1 MASVRNIRRRKSN
14 NRVGNLSAFIEVE
27 ELKSVRYLVSHI
39 IKTFNLETKV
49 VTEHGF
55 CRDSIAEILELSHLD
70 EKCYENRREVIL
82 SLKKRCDEILSE
94 YEHIFYPSILEE
106 NVKKIRT
113 IINLNNIEA
122 DFLKFATLLHYS
134 QELDDV
140 FDLMDDFSST
150 KLFRTLAK
158 ILDYTSEEIK
168 TLFSPK
174 AILQNS
180 GLVTLDRSNIRH
192 LRGKIDLL
200 SDSFADMMMTYE
212 DEDIYELFKEAVRTC
227 ERGCLSVDD
236 YSYMKKELSVM
247 LSYLKKSIK
256 NRDNGVN
263 ILLYGPPGTG
273 KTELV
278 KAVAK
283 ELSLELFE
291 VSYADEDDEPIS
303 GNRRLNAFKSAQYL
317 FDKKPILL
325 MFDEVEDIFE
335 DDIPLPFFGVKP
347 KQRNKGWMNR
357 ILENSKVPTIWIS
370 NSVNGIDNAV
380 IRRFDMVIEMPNPPK
395 SKRIEIIQDHFGKSL
410 KPNIVETIAE
420 HPYVTPAILTR
431 AAKVI
436 EATKDENS
444 DLQNS
449 AIMLISSTLKAQGF
463 GAIPK
468 PKSSI
473 PNDYDPTLVN
483 TKADL
488 NEIAKGIVS
497 HKSARLCLYGPP
509 GTGKSAFGKW
519 IANLLDAPLI
529 IKKGSDLLSMW
540 VGGTEKN
547 IANAFEE
554 AERENAVLVFDEV
567 DSFLQDR
574 REANRSWEITQV
586 NELLTQMES
595 FEGVFIATTNLMDNL
610 DQASLRRFDLKLEF
624 SYMTEAQ
631 ALMMFEKECKNLGIN
646 KPDKGVK
653 KMLKELKLL
662 TPGDFAAVRRQHRFN
677 PISNATDLLERLM
690 QECAVKEDAHKSVM
704 GFL

>member
-1 MASVRNIRRRKSN
+1 
-14 NRVGNLSAFIEVE
+14 
-27 ELKSVRYLVSHI
+27 
-39 IKTFNLETKV
+39 
-49 VTEHGF
+49 
-55 CRDSIAEILELSHLD
+55 
-70 EKCYENRREVIL
+70 
-82 SLKKRCDEILSE
+82 
-94 YEHIFYPSILEE
+94 
-106 NVKKIRT
+106 
-113 IINLNNIEA
+113 
-122 DFLKFATLLHYS
+122 LHYS

-140 FDLMDDFSST
+140 CDLIDDFNSAKLFKALSKLLGYST
-150 KLFRTLAK
+150 K
-158 ILDYTSEEIK
+158 EIK
-168 TLFSPK
+168 SIFSPK
-174 AILQNS
+174 AILQSS
-180 GLVTLDRSNIRH
+180 GLMTLDHNTLSLSR
-192 LRGKIDLL
+192 KVDLL
-200 SDSFADMMMTYE
+200 SNSFADMMMTYE
-212 DEDIYELFKEAVRTC
+212 NGDIYELFKESVRVC
-227 ERGCLSVDD
+227 EEGSLSLDD
-236 YSYMKKELSVM
+236 YKYMHKELSVM
-247 LSYLKKSIK
+247 LAYLKKSIE
-256 NRDNGVN
+256 NQDRGVN
-263 ILLYGPPGTG
+263 ILLYGHPGTG

-278 KAVAK
+278 KTIAK
-283 ELSLELFE
+283 ELSLKLFE
-291 VSYADEDDEPIS
+291 VSYADEDDEPIV
-303 GNRRLNAFKSAQYL
+303 GKRRLNAFKSAQYL

-325 MFDEVEDIFE
+325 MFDEVEDIF
-335 DDIPLPFFGVKP
+335 DDDLPLSFFGVKP
-347 KQRNKGWMNR
+347 KQKNKGWMNR
-357 ILENSKVPTIWIS
+357 ILENGRVPTIWIS
-370 NSVNGIDNAV
+370 NSVNGIDNAT

-395 SKRIEIIQDHFGKSL
+395 SKRIEIIQEHFGKSL
-410 KPNIVETIAE
+410 KPDIVETIAE

-436 EATKDENS
+436 EATKGENG

-449 AIMLISSTLKAQGF
+449 AVMLISSTLKAQGF

-473 PNDYDPTLVN
+473 SNDYDPTLVN
-483 TKADL
+483 TKVDL
-488 NEIAKGIVS
+488 NEIAKGIVKQ
-497 HKSARLCLYGPP
+497 KSARLCLYGPP

-547 IANAFEE
+547 IADAFEE

-624 SYMTEAQ
+624 GYMSETQ
-631 ALMMFEKECKNLGIN
+631 ALTMFEKECKTLGI
-646 KPDKGVK
+646 KEPDEVVI

-690 QECAVKEDAHKSVM
+690 QECAVKEDARKSVM

>member
-1 MASVRNIRRRKSN
+1 MASVRHIRRRKSN
-14 NRVGNLSAFIEVE
+14 NRVGNLSSLIEVE
-27 ELKSVRYLVSHI
+27 EFESVRYLVSHI

-55 CRDSIAEILELSHLD
+55 NRDSIAEILELSHLED
-70 EKCYENRREVIL
+70 KCYENRSEVIV
-82 SLKKRCDEILSE
+82 SLKKRCNEILSE
-94 YEHIFYPSILEE
+94 YEHIFYPKILEK
-106 NVKKIRT
+106 NVKKIKS
-113 IINLNNIEA
+113 IINLNSVES
-122 DFLKFATLLHYS
+122 DLLKFTVLLHYS

-140 FDLMDDFSST
+140 FDLMDDFNST
-150 KLFRTLAK
+150 KLFKALSK
-158 ILDYTSEEIK
+158 ILGYTSEEIK
-168 TLFSPK
+168 TVFSPK
-174 AILQNS
+174 SILQSS
-180 GLVTLDRSNIRH
+180 GLVTLDRNNTLH
-192 LRGKIDLL
+192 LKRKIDLL
-200 SDSFADMMMTYE
+200 SNSFADMMMTYE

-227 ERGCLSVDD
+227 EKGSLCLDD
-236 YSYMKKELSVM
+236 YSYMQKELSIM
-247 LSYLKKSIK
+247 LAYLKKSIK
-256 NRDNGVN
+256 NRDKGVN

-325 MFDEVEDIFE
+325 MFDEVEDIF
-335 DDIPLPFFGVKP
+335 DDDMPLSLFGVKP

-370 NSVNGIDNAV
+370 NSVNEIDNAT

-395 SKRIEIIQDHFGKSL
+395 SKRIEIIQEHFGKSL
-410 KPNIVETIAE
+410 KSNVIETIAE

-463 GAIPK
+463 SAVPK

-473 PNDYDPTLVN
+473 SNDYDPTLVN

-488 NEIAKGIVS
+488 NEIAKGIVNQ
-497 HKSARLCLYGPP
+497 KSARLCLYGPP

-519 IANLLDAPLI
+519 IATLLDAPLI

-624 SYMTEAQ
+624 SYMTESQ

-653 KMLKELKLL
+653 KMLKELTLL
-662 TPGDFAAVRRQHRFN
+662 TPGDFAAVKRQHRFN